1 MRLTKIKVVEILTSI
16 IGEDGIPLIEQLL
29 GKDNI
34 SEFDL
39 ATKTKKDIK
48 IVRRMLY
55 LLYNH
60 NLVSFTRK
68 KDKQKGWYIYYWT
81 LLPDSIRFNYY
92 KMKRDLLERLKKRL
106 EEEKQELFF
115 VCTNKCLRLDFDNA
129 MSFEFHCPECGELI
143 SQDNQDEKIAHLE
156 KRIGELQIEF
166 DELQEQRK
174 VRRTETRTTRKEVI
188 SKKKETSRKRKEV
201 KESKKAKSKKTITKP
216 TIKKTKAVKK
226 EISKSKKTEKK
237 SLAKKK
243 ATRKKASVKKTPT
256 PKNVKKASKKKSKK
270 NK

>member
-16 IGEDGIPLIEQLL
+16 IGEDSIPLIEQLL

-81 LLPDSIRFNYY
+81 LLPESIRFNYF
-92 KMKRDLLERLKKRL
+92 KMKRDLLEKLKKRL

-115 VCTNKCLRLDFDNA
+115 VCPNKCLRLNFDNA
-129 MSFEFHCPECGELI
+129 MGFEFHCPECGELI

-174 VRRTETRTTRKEVI
+174 VRRTETRT
-188 SKKKETSRKRKEV
+188 KRKEV
-201 KESKKAKSKKTITKP
+201 VSKKKKIARKKRGEEVKKVKGKKIMSKPASKKAKP
-216 TIKKTKAVKK
+216 VKK
-226 EISKSKKTEKK
+226 VSKSKKTKEK
-237 SLAKKK
+237 SAAKKK
-243 ATRKKASVKKTPT
+243 AARKKVSVKKSSG
-256 PKNVKKASKKKSKK
+256 PKKVKKPIKKKVKK
-270 NK
+270 K

>member
-68 KDKQKGWYIYYWT
+68 KDKQKGWYIYFFT
-81 LLPDSIRFNYY
+81 FDKRQADEVVLQLKKERISRFQQ
-92 KMKRDLLERLKKRL
+92 KLEREKKHEYYLCPER
-106 EEEKQELFF
+106 
-115 VCTNKCLRLDFDNA
+115 CTRVSIENA
-129 MSFEFHCPECGELI
+129 MENGFMCLECGQLLGPDPNTDRTI
-143 SQDNQDEKIAHLE
+143 KRMEKEIDDLSKTVA
-156 KRIGELQIEF
+156 GIE
-166 DELQEQRK
+166 EQRK
-174 VRRTETRTTRKEVI
+174 KDLEIIKEKQLKKEAKKQP
-188 SKKKETSRKRKEV
+188 KKKV
-201 KESKKAKSKKTITKP
+201 QQKP
-216 TIKKTKAVKK
+216 KNKPKPVKK
-226 EISKSKKTEKK
+226 
-237 SLAKKK
+237 
-243 ATRKKASVKKTPT
+243 VKH
-256 PKNVKKASKKKSKK
+256 SKKSKK
-270 NK
+270 KKR

>member
-81 LLPDSIRFNYY
+81 LLPESIRFNYF

-115 VCTNKCLRLDFDNA
+115 VCPNKCLRLNFDNA
-129 MSFEFHCPECGELI
+129 MGFEFHCPECGELI

-166 DELQEQRK
+166 DKLQEQRK
-174 VRRTETRTTRKEVI
+174 VRRTETRT
-188 SKKKETSRKRKEV
+188 KRKEV
-201 KESKKAKSKKTITKP
+201 VSKKKIIARKKRGRKVKEKKTIPKSASKKTKL
-216 TIKKTKAVKK
+216 VKGV
-226 EISKSKKTEKK
+226 SKSKKIKGK
-237 SLAKKK
+237 SIAKKK
-243 ATRKKASVKKTPT
+243 VARKKASVKKFSS
-256 PKNVKKASKKKSKK
+256 PKKVKKTIKKKVKK
-270 NK
+270 K